1 MQRKFFRIS
10 KLQRVVLSMK
20 STGVVR
26 HIDEAGRL
34 VLPKELRREFSLVG
48 ENPAVEIFT
57 DKDTIVL
64 RRYAPACVFCGS
76 LDDVF
81 EYEGV
86 KVCAECGKKIG
97 KIAKCSWDRLL

>member
-1 MQRKFFRIS
+1 
-10 KLQRVVLSMK
+10 MK

-34 VLPKELRREFSLVG
+34 VLPKELRREFSLLG
-48 ENPAVEIFT
+48 ENSAVEIFT
-57 DKDTIVL
+57 DNDMIVL

-81 EYEGV
+81 EFNSIR
-86 KVCAECGKKIG
+86 VCPECAKKLG
-97 KIAKCSWDRLL
+97 DIAK

>member
-1 MQRKFFRIS
+1 
-10 KLQRVVLSMK
+10 MK

-34 VLPKELRREFSLVG
+34 VIPKELRRVFSLMG
-48 ENPAVEIFT
+48 EDSAVEIFT
-57 DKDTIVL
+57 DEDKIVL

-81 EYEGV
+81 EYRDI
-86 KVCAECGKKIG
+86 KVCAEC
-97 KIAKCSWDRLL
+97 AKNLSKSVK